1 MVNSVVTKFG
11 VFNVEKCDNGSLVS
25 YGNNAV
31 QLPVNWWD
39 KDAII
44 EKIEKNPKISEML
57 LQTKVEKPSFE
68 ISSVEDA
75 ASYLEKID
83 GYLRENISD
92 GKERGFIVSR
102 TSQVVKK
109 LKELHN
115 K

>member
-11 VFNVEKCDNGSLVS
+11 VFNVEKCGNGALVS
-25 YGNNAV
+25 YGNNAIE
-31 QLPVNWWD
+31 LKVNWWD
-39 KDAII
+39 RDAII
-44 EKIEKNPKISEML
+44 EKIEKNPKISEL
-57 LQTKVEKPSFE
+57 LLRNNIEKPSFE

-102 TSQVVKK
+102 TSQVVKR
-109 LKELHN
+109 LKEMYN